1 MKNKLKLS
9 LTEQLLVVCTF
20 ILGIVVISLG
30 IILPN
35 DLIPIYETN
44 VYNYLKQPLSFVQNE
59 EDVTDMKKTDIIN
72 SEIAYIYI
80 NDISGTSISISDNL
94 SDIIDINDIDELL
107 SNFDLSKS
115 EGKFKYK
122 TTTYYYVLSA
132 QNNQIKIAMTDDVYI
147 NKMRKS
153 ILFTIFRV
161 VGIALILITFFVI
174 AWANNL
180 VNRIKRI
187 KDKIDNINNDKYNHK
202 TDERY
207 QDELYTLDKTV
218 EDMRVYLKEQEEYK
232 NQMYQNIS
240 HDFKTPITVMKS
252 YIEAYEDGIE
262 TKKKTLQVVKEQLKK
277 LEIKVHSLL
286 YLNKLNYIQDRSD
299 NLKVQ
304 YDISITIKAAV
315 DKFKMSRPDVEF
327 VLDIDK
333 KNTIFRGSA
342 DMWEAIIDNILNNFM
357 RYAKKKVKITV
368 KNNKII
374 LYNDGETIDEKVLNN
389 IFTPYEKGVNG
400 MFGLGLSIVKKTLH
414 FLNYDITIENI
425 KNGVK
430 FTIY

>member
-132 QNNQIKIAMTDDVYI
+132 HNNQIKIAMTDDVYI

-414 FLNYDITIENI
+414 FLNYDITIENV